1 MLSCHRVEPGG
12 LTLVPALLHQALQ
25 RNQREALGVDH
36 TPGCVWSTLHL
47 SSAVA
52 LTSRPCASCALTRT
66 AGVDG
71 RAQAALGGAAGADS
85 GSLTQRLVG
94 FAETVGR

>member
-12 LTLVPALLHQALQ
+12 LTLIPALLHQALQ

-36 TPGCVWSTLHL
+36 TPGCAHL